1 MRNDVIT
8 LVSETAPKG
17 VFDTDVPSTNLIP
30 CEVRSVTR
38 NEAYQARAAGLNPS
52 IVFRIRIA
60 EDYNDETT
68 VLYNN
73 KRYRVVRTYQD
84 DFWLE
89 LVCEKATYNK
99 EIENDEDQNSAGSDG
114 AEV

>member
-17 VFDTDVPSTNLIP
+17 VFDADVPSTNLIP

-68 VLYNN
+68 VLYND

-84 DFWLE
+84 DFWIE
-89 LVCEKATYNK
+89 LVCEKATYNM
-99 EIENDEDQNSAGSDG
+99 EADDDENQNSSGSNG
-114 AEV
+114 A

>member
-8 LVSETAPKG
+8 LVSETTPRG
-17 VFDTDVPSTNLIP
+17 VFDEVIPNLEEIP

-38 NEAYQARAAGLNPS
+38 SEAYQARAAGMNPS

-60 EDYNDETT
+60 EDYNDEQT
-68 VLYNN
+68 VLYHE
-73 KRYRVVRTYQD
+73 KRYRVIRTYQD

-89 LVCEKATYNK
+89 LICEKATYNM
-99 EIENDEDQNSAGSDG
+99 EAPDGQDQEST
-114 AEV
+114 

>member
-1 MRNDVIT
+1 MRNDTIT
-8 LVSETAPKG
+8 LISETAPRG
-17 VFDTDVPSTNLIP
+17 VFDEIVPSQNEIP

-38 NEAYQARAAGLNPS
+38 SEAYQARAAGLNPS

-60 EDYNDETT
+60 EDYDDEQT
-68 VLYNN
+68 VLYHGN
-73 KRYRVVRTYQD
+73 RYRVVRTYQD

-89 LVCEKATYNK
+89 LVCEKETYNK
-99 EIENDEDQNSAGSDG
+99 EIENDEDQNSSGSDG

>member
-1 MRNDVIT
+1 MRNDTII
-8 LVSETAPKG
+8 LISETTPRG
-17 VFDTDVPSTNLIP
+17 VFDSEIPYQNEIP

-38 NEAYQARAAGLNPS
+38 SEAYQARAAGLNPS

-60 EDYNDETT
+60 EDYDDEQT
-68 VLYNN
+68 VLYHE

-89 LVCEKATYNK
+89 LVCEKATYNM
-99 EIENDEDQNSAGSDG
+99 EAANGQN
-114 AEV
+114 

>member
-1 MRNDVIT
+1 LRNDVIT
-8 LVSETAPKG
+8 LVSELAPRG
-17 VFDTDVPSTNLIP
+17 VFDDPVPASNTIP

-38 NEAYQARAAGLNPS
+38 SEAYQARAAGLNPS

-68 VLYNN
+68 VIYND

-89 LVCEKATYNK
+89 LICEKATYNM
-99 EIENDEDQNSAGSDG
+99 EADDEENQRSS
-114 AEV
+114 

>member
-8 LVSETAPKG
+8 LVSETTPRG
-17 VFDTDVPSTNLIP
+17 VFDTFVPSENEIP

-38 NEAYQARAAGLNPS
+38 SEAYQARAAGMNPS

-60 EDYNDETT
+60 EDYNDEQT
-68 VLYNN
+68 VLYCG

-89 LVCEKATYNK
+89 LVCEKATYSQ
-99 EIENDEDQNSAGSDG
+99 ENWNEQNQAG
-114 AEV
+114 A

>member
-8 LVSETAPKG
+8 LVSETTPRG
-17 VFDTDVPSTNLIP
+17 VFDDPVPTGNLIP

-38 NEAYQARAAGLNPS
+38 SEAYQARAAGMNPS

-60 EDYNDETT
+60 EDYDDEQT
-68 VLYNN
+68 VLYRD
-73 KRYRVVRTYQD
+73 KKYRVVRTYQD

-89 LVCEKATYNK
+89 LICEKATYNM
-99 EIENDEDQNSAGSDG
+99 EAPNAENQTST
-114 AEV
+114 

>member
-8 LVSETAPKG
+8 LVSETTPRG
-17 VFDTDVPSTNLIP
+17 VFDTFVPSENEIP

-38 NEAYQARAAGLNPS
+38 SEAYQARAAGMNPS

-60 EDYNDETT
+60 EDYNDEQT
-68 VLYNN
+68 VLYHNT
-73 KRYRVVRTYQD
+73 RYRVVRTYQD

-89 LVCEKATYNK
+89 LVCEKATYSQ
-99 EIENDEDQNSAGSDG
+99 ENWNEQNQAG
-114 AEV
+114 A